1 MEHER
6 WGTPVPSYVAG
17 FAPDARPL
25 DRGKPRD
32 QVMRPW
38 LSGDLNIV
46 KLLTNPNLKG
56 HGTILATNFLLGWC
70 IET

>member
-1 MEHER
+1 
-6 WGTPVPSYVAG
+6 
-17 FAPDARPL
+17 
-25 DRGKPRD
+25 
-32 QVMRPW
+32 MRPW
-38 LSGDLNIV
+38 LSGDSNIV